1 MPSNGFP
8 PRVRY
13 TPVPNPLFGPLL
25 EQIDDLAEL
34 KCTLRA
40 IWLLNQKRGYPRVV
54 TLGELQADRTL
65 GRALPDDGTTIRERI
80 ERAMDRAVQ
89 RGTLA
94 SGAMGRGDKR
104 EQVYVLNSEP
114 HRKMLESV
122 TQGDVSPDPPRTTA
136 SAENPRER
144 PNVFALYEDNIGIM
158 SPMIAEELRE
168 AEQLYPAAWLE
179 DAIRSAVTQNK
190 RSWSYVARILE
201 RWEREGR
208 NDGEPGRYPKQA
220 GHYSAHYGG
229 RSASAPRR

>member
-136 SAENPRER
+136 SAEPDDRRGAPRGR
-144 PNVFALYEDNIGIM
+144 AAIPGRLAGGCHQKRGH
-158 SPMIAEELRE
+158 AEQAELELRC
-168 AEQLYPAAWLE
+168 AYSRALG
-179 DAIRSAVTQNK
+179 
-190 RSWSYVARILE
+190 ARRQE
-201 RWEREGR
+201 RWRTWEI
-208 NDGEPGRYPKQA
+208 
-220 GHYSAHYGG
+220 S
-229 RSASAPRR
+229 